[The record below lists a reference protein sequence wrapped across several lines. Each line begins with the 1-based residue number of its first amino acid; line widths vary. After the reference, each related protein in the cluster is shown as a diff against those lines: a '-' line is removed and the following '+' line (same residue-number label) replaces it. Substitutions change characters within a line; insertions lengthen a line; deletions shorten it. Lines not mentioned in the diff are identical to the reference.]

1 MCEQI
6 FLTCSLFGEN
16 EFAYNGFL
24 MMVLMKKEKWII
36 TLNRDSKEHDRDYGE
51 LEDVPVIKTKV

>member
-1 MCEQI
+1 
-6 FLTCSLFGEN
+6 
-16 EFAYNGFL
+16 
-24 MMVLMKKEKWII
+24 MVLMKKEKWII